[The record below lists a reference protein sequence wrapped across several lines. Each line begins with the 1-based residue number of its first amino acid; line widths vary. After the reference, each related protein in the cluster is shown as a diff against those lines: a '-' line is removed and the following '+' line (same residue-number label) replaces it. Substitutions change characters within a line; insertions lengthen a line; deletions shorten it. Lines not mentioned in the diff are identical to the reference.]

1 MIVGCFLS
9 LLQVTEE
16 LFLKEQAGRDSIS
29 GTPEEEESI
38 SEVVAIIAGVQLLY
52 KAVAS

>member
-1 MIVGCFLS
+1 LWGVFLACCRS
-9 LLQVTEE
+9 LEE

-52 KAVAS
+52 KSVAS